1 MLSLNQTSSRHTLF
15 TSHMALANGPG
26 TSLAQ
31 ARKRVRIAANIRTCG
46 YAVRVSVAATISTRT
61 HSEKVQIGI
70 GFAFAFGWAI
80 VRHRKGA
87 REGQRRIGMER
98 RRKGV
103 VE

>member
-1 MLSLNQTSSRHTLF
+1 
-15 TSHMALANGPG
+15 MALTNGPG

-46 YAVRVSVAATISTRT
+46 YAVRVSVAATIST

-87 REGQRRIGMER
+87 REGQRRIGMGR